1 MRAISLSLLLCLSCV
16 SFVSSFQT
24 TFLKSKSHPATR
36 RDPASE
42 VPTFNGQHGGVTTLL
57 GLLGWSDEE
66 NKILDEMVRQKSI
79 SREQAE
85 AEYKKYKMNPN
96 DYALMKGEEYYT
108 SLGYSSLME
117 GVLAEAEKDG
127 RGDEVRDRIE
137 KFKKDSQIKAYG
149 VIGVFILTF
158 AACKVAYEND
168 PSLFGK

>member
-1 MRAISLSLLLCLSCV
+1 
-16 SFVSSFQT
+16 
-24 TFLKSKSHPATR
+24 
-36 RDPASE
+36 
-42 VPTFNGQHGGVTTLL
+42 
-57 GLLGWSDEE
+57 
-66 NKILDEMVRQKSI
+66 MVRQKSI

-85 AEYKKYKMNPN
+85 AEYKKYKMVRPSLTFSSEIPSNNPNSNHLFPPSKNPN